1 MVDESWTER
10 TACPKTEK
18 ERDVDTRPGP
28 TIGLLEWFRPGEH
41 ARVEQVLADMREL
54 GVTHLRT
61 GLSWADSLT
70 PEGDAWYAWLF
81 PRLSSQVELL
91 PCVHY
96 TPPSEALA
104 PKSSAPPRNPKAY
117 ADFLDVIITRYGQ
130 HFEWVEF
137 WNEPNNLSE
146 WDWTLDPGWQIFC
159 EMVGGA
165 AHWARHRGKK
175 TLLGGMAPLDPNWLR
190 LMFDAGVMAY
200 IDAIGIHAFP
210 GTWDLTWEGW
220 APFIAKA
227 QEVIQERDSNA
238 EIWITETGYSTWR
251 LDERRQLTAF
261 VEAIEA
267 PVDRVYWYGARDLD
281 PDLPTVDGFHSDE
294 REYHFGL
301 RRADGGPKL
310 LYRLWAQGGVA
321 AVRDALPLCVPAA
334 PSTRESRPT
343 LITGGAGFLG
353 TNLADRLL
361 SSGLP
366 VLLFD
371 NLSRAGAER
380 NVRWLKHR
388 HGERAQIEVADVR
401 DAFALKQA
409 VRSAE
414 HVFHFAGQVT
424 VTGSQADPV
433 HDFDVNARG
442 TLNLLEAL
450 RTLDSPP
457 TLVFASTNK
466 VYGNLEDVALN
477 CHGNRYEPGE
487 TAIRLNGIGED
498 QPLDFRSPYGCSKGA
513 ADQYVLDY
521 GRTFGMPAV
530 VLRMSCIYGV
540 HQCGTEDQ
548 GWLAHFLRQTLAGRP
563 ITIFGDGRQ
572 VRDVLFAEDF
582 VDACLLAQSKA
593 PTLAGQAF
601 NLGGGPA
608 NSISLLELLDLIDEL
623 HGQRPEIHNGPWRS
637 GDQWYFVADTAKF
650 RAATGWAPRVHIRQG
665 LQRVHDWLRKES
677 SERPV
682 EAASG
687 PRRVQDVEK

>member
-1 MVDESWTER
+1 VEAR
-10 TACPKTEK
+10 TS
-18 ERDVDTRPGP
+18 P

-41 ARVEQVLADMREL
+41 ARVEQVLSDMRQL
-54 GVTHLRT
+54 GVTRLRT

-70 PEGDAWYAWLF
+70 PEGDAWYAWLL
-81 PRLSSQVELL
+81 PRLSGEVELL

-104 PKSSAPPRNPKAY
+104 PKSNAPPRNPKAY

-159 EMVGGA
+159 QMVGGA

-220 APFIAKA
+220 GPFIAKA
-227 QEVIQERDSNA
+227 QEVLQERDSTA

-251 LDERRQLTAF
+251 LDERRQLTALI
-261 VEAIEA
+261 ETLEA
-267 PVDRVYWYGARDLD
+267 PVNRVYWYGARDLD

-301 RRADGGPKL
+301 RRADGRPKL
-310 LYRLWAQGGVA
+310 LYRLWAEGGLA
-321 AVRDALPLCVPAA
+321 TVRDALPLCVPAA
-334 PSTRESRPT
+334 RSPRETRT
-343 LITGGAGFLG
+343 TVITGGAGFLG

-361 SSGLP
+361 SSGCP

-371 NLSRAGAER
+371 NLSRVGAER
-380 NVRWLKHR
+380 NVRWLKRR

-401 DAFALKQA
+401 DPFALKQA

-414 HVFHFAGQVT
+414 HVFHFAAQVAGP
-424 VTGSQADPV
+424 GSQADPV
-433 HDFDVNARG
+433 QDFEVNARG

-450 RTLDSPP
+450 KALDSPP
-457 TLVFASTNK
+457 TLVFTSTNK
-466 VYGNLEDVALN
+466 VYGSLEHLVLN
-477 CHGNRYEPGE
+477 CDTSRFEPQE
-487 TAIRLNGIGED
+487 MAIRLNGIGEA

-521 GRTFGMPAV
+521 ARSFEMPAV
-530 VLRMSCIYGV
+530 VLRMSCIYGL
-540 HQCGTEDQ
+540 HQWGTEDQ
-548 GWLAHFLRQTLAGRP
+548 GWLAHFLRQAFSLEP

-572 VRDVLFAEDF
+572 VCDALFADDF
-582 VDACLLAQSKA
+582 VDACLLAQANAGK
-593 PTLAGQAF
+593 LAGQAF
-601 NLGGGPA
+601 NLGGGPV
-608 NSISLLELLDLIDEL
+608 NTISPLELVDQISEL
-623 HGQRPEIHNGPWRS
+623 HKRRPAVNYGPWRS
-637 GDQWYFVADTAKF
+637 GDQRYFVADTAKF
-650 RAATGWAPRVHIRQG
+650 RAATGWAPRVDLRQG
-665 LQRVHDWLRKES
+665 LQRLDDWLRMEY

-682 EAASG
+682 ELATSEI
-687 PRRVQDVEK
+687 RRVQDVEK